1 MMFNVAQTVA
11 EVLIVIIY
19 ISVILTIVTSKS
31 ETFKNAF
38 FIMFVATGFADV
50 ASVLASM
57 IVRYRSELDLDKEHR
72 HIVVLAVFLLG
83 YTFIAHVI
91 GNLLVAI
98 NRFSA
103 LCLVQKYDKIWSRKN
118 VWIAIVFQYL
128 ISFLACI
135 QVILSDSVC
144 VRNADGICTGLE
156 GLSKRTDQ
164 IGRSLYAGF
173 PIIYAVVSLSV
184 NVRLVFKWY
193 RKSWNGSGPKPNEKA
208 LLPYTVIVFVS
219 TMLMC
224 TLQITIAIGS
234 FSNDKMYSTALGQ
247 FFWCND
253 IMMSIP
259 PFSILLLSSN
269 LRNTVFDFFRRRK
282 NQHGVIP
289 DAPIFV
295 SRMALHGKI

>member
-164 IGRSLYAGF
+164 
-173 PIIYAVVSLSV
+173 
-184 NVRLVFKWY
+184 
-193 RKSWNGSGPKPNEKA
+193 A